1 MKPEEVYFD
10 PRKREEQALKD
21 LQETVE
27 QALKEAKEEDEK
39 KKNVEM
45 GAKVAA
51 ALGTLFISPLILM
64 VVWNAFIP
72 GLFGLVALNYWHSMG
87 IIVISRL
94 VFPKND

>member
-1 MKPEEVYFD
+1 MKPDGAYFD
-10 PRKREEQALKD
+10 PRRKEEQALKD
-21 LQETVE
+21 FQESM
-27 QALKEAKEEDEK
+27 QAALEEVKADEK
-39 KKNVEM
+39 KQKNVEM
-45 GAKVAA
+45 GAKAAA

-94 VFPKND
+94 IFPKND